1 MLNCT
6 ETYLKIPNQYCNY
19 TSDTTDPV
27 NFLNIPL
34 LIRDQPQLPFVQDG
48 PHTEQCSTRFAT
60 HDIVPGTI
68 TFPGNKDN
76 SKPGSSKQ
84 AKSEDLATFL
94 FRNNLPAELNGVE
107 FYQKMKQIHSEL
119 VKE

>member
-1 MLNCT
+1 M
-6 ETYLKIPNQYCNY
+6 
-19 TSDTTDPV
+19 
-27 NFLNIPL
+27 
-34 LIRDQPQLPFVQDG
+34 
-48 PHTEQCSTRFAT
+48 